1 MELRHD
7 STCFNRMLQGIQ
19 NPTFP
24 NELGNADISPLYKKK
39 GRHDK
44 SNYRPVNILPLLS
57 RPFERILY
65 GQISCHARD
74 MLWGYQEGFRK
85 GFSSQHS
92 K

>member
-1 MELRHD
+1 
-7 STCFNRMLQGIQ
+7 MLQGIQ

-24 NELGNADISPLYKKK
+24 NELRNADISPLYKKR

-44 SNYRPVNILPLLS
+44 SNYRPVSILPILS
-57 RPFERILY
+57 RPFVRILY
-65 GQISCHARD
+65 GRISCRAGD
-74 MLWGYQEGFRK
+74 MLWGYREGFRK